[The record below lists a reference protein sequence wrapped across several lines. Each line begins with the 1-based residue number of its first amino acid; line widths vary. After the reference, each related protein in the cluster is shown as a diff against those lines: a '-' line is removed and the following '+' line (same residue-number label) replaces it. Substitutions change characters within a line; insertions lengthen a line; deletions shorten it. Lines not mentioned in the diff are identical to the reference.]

1 MTSNEAA
8 AIALQDHAALW
19 SVGEIRASE
28 VVNAACDALVA
39 GLDTPGLRILAACTR
54 AEADYDV
61 HDLLPAALDE
71 LGLTFYPV
79 ASEAGQEAAART
91 LARRMLAGEL
101 TPREFTFRIHQ
112 RYGHELPLTER
123 LAELDDE
130 YDVLDYGDRTVDQID
145 AEVTAEARH
154 LAAHPTVP
162 AEPTDTPADAYGPTR
177 ESPLNR
183 IRFP

>member
-1 MTSNEAA
+1 MTSTEAA

-19 SVGEIRASE
+19 SAGEISASD

-39 GLDTPGLRILAACTR
+39 GLDTPGLRILAARTR

-61 HDLLPAALDE
+61 HDLLPPALAE
-71 LGLTFYPV
+71 LGLTFHPV
-79 ASEAGQEAAART
+79 ASRAGHEAAARA

-101 TPREFTFRIHQ
+101 KPWELTFRVHR

-130 YDVLDYGDRTVDQID
+130 YAILEYGDRTADQVD
-145 AEVTAEARH
+145 AEVTAEARR
-154 LAAHPTVP
+154 LAAHPL
-162 AEPTDTPADAYGPTR
+162 APTEPADIP
-177 ESPLNR
+177 S
-183 IRFP
+183 

>member
-1 MTSNEAA
+1 MSTKAA
-8 AIALQDHAALW
+8 EIALQDHAALW
-19 SVGEIRASE
+19 STGEARASE
-28 VVNAACDALVA
+28 VVNAACDALIA

-71 LGLTFYPV
+71 LGLTCYPV
-79 ASEAGQEAAART
+79 ASEAGQGAAVRA
-91 LARRMLAGEL
+91 LAHHMLAGKL

-130 YDVLDYGDRTVDQID
+130 YDILEYGDRTVDQVD
-145 AEVTAEARH
+145 AEVTAEARR
-154 LAAHPTVP
+154 LATLLTVP
-162 AEPTDTPADAYGPTR
+162 AEPTDTP
-177 ESPLNR
+177 S
-183 IRFP
+183 